1 MKRLL
6 DIFVTGTYK
15 HTLAVGRRLL
25 LITFEVYVIGNVQ
38 PKKKPFFFLTRNVE
52 FLASCLPVEE
62 FLYCKSNSSVL
73 LKKEPIRV
81 MQDVLQVTSSA

>member
-1 MKRLL
+1 M
-6 DIFVTGTYK
+6 TGTYK
-15 HTLAVGRRLL
+15 HTLAVGRRWL

-38 PKKKPFFFLTRNVE
+38 PKKKLTVFFLTRNFE

-62 FLYCKSNSSVL
+62 FLYCKSNL